1 MQGGEHWC
9 ALGVSASAVFAQNGG
24 VGWLVA
30 LVCTGQALQGASA
43 VFAQNV
49 LMRRVGCTGGRVQV
63 IGFLRRT
70 QSIISQLADR

>member
-43 VFAQNV
+43 VFA
-49 LMRRVGCTGGRVQV
+49 LDASG
-63 IGFLRRT
+63 LHA
-70 QSIISQLADR
+70 SIYT